1 MKEILKKILKEDYD
15 FGEEREPLSFSC
27 GEISCESAPDRQLH
41 GSFSIYSASGASGY
55 VWSDDLRIRVDD
67 ERFFGKLCEIR
78 YTVDTSGLAHGSVHT
93 GALAIVSDHGEYEL
107 PYRVAVSGR
116 LPDSSLG
123 EIRNLFHFANLAKA
137 DWNEAAE
144 LFYSERFK
152 HVLGGP
158 DAVFLTSYRGFSA
171 ESGNPAN
178 MESFLQVSRKKSRPV
193 FHCDTEQ
200 VEMMLPRKSV
210 RRHLR
215 LSREGWGY
223 LELKA
228 EVRGEFLALEQDVI
242 DSNDFTEDT
251 AQLSYVIE
259 RSLLHPGENRGEI
272 LIHNGLDEMRIPVTV
287 RVPVAEV
294 ADGERAGRCRLM
306 KLYIDYRIGRM
317 DSELFAV
324 SVGQQIE
331 DRLAKEPEDLEYRL
345 YQAQL
350 LIMQKRTDE
359 AKSVL
364 DRIAVLADEKGV
376 PVEQEAYRLYLQSRC
391 TKDEEYLLRLRMHVE
406 ELYRQD
412 EGNWRLAWAWMNMD
426 PAFEGNERKRWKL
439 IKEQYEEHKNAS
451 PVMLLEAFH
460 IIMQAPK
467 RMDELGEFEL
477 ALMRF
482 ALRKGILTAEM
493 KERLAMLSMEVH
505 SYSEEL
511 CGLLQDSYEPE
522 RSVVLLEAICLH
534 LIRGNRAGEDQLK
547 WYRIAVERELRLSR
561 LYEYY
566 ICSLPLDFR
575 GLLPR
580 IVLMYFAYRS
590 PLDTERNAFLYANV
604 LRHKNDYQEVYEQY
618 LPVITEFSKEQL
630 LKGRVDENLAYIYKK
645 LFSGKKQESD
655 VADAYTELLFAEELR
670 VKDPG
675 LVRLIVVYEHLTDEK
690 AYPFFEGH
698 CIVPLYG
705 DRFCLLLEDESG
717 NRYTDED
724 LYERRRFLKEVPDLK
739 RLVGAASLS
748 DGALLCL
755 AESGGD
761 VMSISAENAPLF
773 ARLSASG
780 EITDE
785 YRLRITLALA
795 EYYFDN
801 DEIAPLDELILGFDL
816 AQMQALDRERCIRIM
831 VARGFYE
838 EAYDWI
844 MRCGIE
850 GIDVKI
856 LVRLCD
862 RLQARTD
869 QEFRPG
875 MLKLCQGILKQ
886 GRYDEDILNY
896 LLRYGHG
903 VMRERKELWRAAD
916 SFGLDVQEL
925 LESMMLQLLF
935 SGVDMPEKTAI
946 YLDHLGSGMSGEL
959 EKAYLCRLCYD
970 QFILQGESDERVF
983 RRIQQLYRQ
992 GEELK
997 TVCLLGW
1004 LKNAAPRFRGR
1015 EESEEERETAL
1026 EFIAR
1031 MHELGIFLPFFTS
1044 YAWIDPSCRL
1054 LAGQSFIEYRG
1065 RRDSHV
1071 VLHYAVEHE
1080 GEEATEY
1087 CREEMQHVF
1096 GGIYL
1101 KRFVLFFGERVHYY
1115 ITEEDGR
1122 TERLTRSSLLEY
1134 NDEEHIAGE
1143 DRFFLLNNIAI
1154 ALEMKDELTFMK
1166 LFGEYDRQVQLV
1178 NRLFLPA
1185 GSRKEQEN

>member
-27 GEISCESAPDRQLH
+27 DEIFCESAPDRELH
-41 GSFSIYSASGASGY
+41 GSFTIYASDGASGY

-67 ERFFGKLCEIR
+67 EQFSGKLCEIR
-78 YTVDTSGLAHGSVHT
+78 YTVDTGGLAHGSMHSGKLSV
-93 GALAIVSDHGEYEL
+93 VSDHGEYEL

-137 DWNEAAE
+137 DWNEATE
-144 LFYSERFK
+144 LFYSPRFE
-152 HVLGGP
+152 HVLGGS
-158 DAVFLTSYRGFSA
+158 DAVFLTAYRGFSA
-171 ESGNPAN
+171 EKGNPAN

-193 FHCDTEQ
+193 FHCDAEQ

-210 RRHLR
+210 HRHLKITK
-215 LSREGWGY
+215 EGWGY
-223 LELKA
+223 LGLAA
-228 EVRGEFLALEQDVI
+228 EARGDFLTLDTDVI
-242 DSNDFTEDT
+242 ESADFTDDT
-251 AQLSYVIE
+251 AQLGYHIE
-259 RSLLHPGENRGEI
+259 RSLLYPGENCGEI
-272 LIHNGLDEMRIPVTV
+272 ILRDGLQEVHIPVTV

-294 ADGERAGRCRLM
+294 THEERAGRCRLM
-306 KLYIDYRIGRM
+306 QLYIDYRIGRM
-317 DSELFAV
+317 DSEVFAA
-324 SVGQQIE
+324 SLGQLIDE
-331 DRLAKEPEDLEYRL
+331 VLAKEPEDLEYRL

-350 LIMQKRTDE
+350 LIMQKRTEE
-359 AKSVL
+359 AKTVL
-364 DRIAVLADEKGV
+364 DRVAVLADEKGV
-376 PVEQEAYRLYLQSRC
+376 SVEQEAYRLYLQSRC
-391 TKDEEYLLRLRMHVE
+391 TKDEEYLLRLRLHVE
-406 ELYRQD
+406 ELYRQE
-412 EGNWRLAWAWMNMD
+412 EGNWRLAWCWMNMD

-439 IKEQYEEHKNAS
+439 IKEQYEEYKNAS
-451 PVMLLEAFH
+451 PVMLLEAYH

-477 ALMRF
+477 ALIRF

-505 SYSEEL
+505 SYSAEL
-511 CGLLQDSYEPE
+511 CGLLQDSFDPE

-534 LIRGNRAGEDQLK
+534 LIRGNRTGEEHLK
-547 WYRIAVERELRLSR
+547 WYRLAVERELRLSR

-566 ICSLPLDFR
+566 ICSLPSDFK
-575 GLLPR
+575 GQLPR

-618 LPVITEFSKEQL
+618 LPVLTEFSREQL
-630 LKGRVDENLAYIYKK
+630 LKGRMDENLAYIYKK
-645 LFSGKKQESD
+645 LFSGKKQD
-655 VADAYTELLFAEELR
+655 NDITDAYTELLFVEEVR
-670 VKDPG
+670 VKDPR
-675 LVRLIVVYEHLTDEK
+675 LKRLIVVYEHLTEEK
-690 AYPFFEGH
+690 VYSFQDGH
-698 CIVPLYG
+698 CYVALYG
-705 DRFCLLLEDESG
+705 DRFCLLLEDEEG
-717 NRYTDED
+717 NRYTDES
-724 LYERRRFLKEVPDLK
+724 LYERRRFLKELPDVK
-739 RLVGAASLS
+739 RLVAAGALS
-748 DGALLCL
+748 DGAVLCL

-761 VMSISAENAPLF
+761 ALSISAENAALF
-773 ARLSASG
+773 ARLSASE

-801 DEIAPLDELILGFDL
+801 DEIALLDDLLPVFDP
-816 AQMQALDRERCIRIM
+816 AQMQAVDRERCVRIM

-838 EAYDWI
+838 EAYDWL

-886 GRYDEDILNY
+886 GRYDEEILNY

-903 VMRERKELWRAAD
+903 VMRDRKELWRAAD

-925 LESMMLQLLF
+925 LDSMMLQILYT
-935 SGVDMPEKTAI
+935 GVDIPEKTAI
-946 YLDHLGSGMSGEL
+946 YLDHLGSGMSSKL
-959 EKAYLCRLCYD
+959 EKAYLSRLCYD

-983 RRIQQLYRQ
+983 KRVQQLYRQ

-1004 LKNAAPRFRGR
+1004 LKNAAPRFRAK
-1015 EESEEERETAL
+1015 EESEEERETAV
-1026 EFIAR
+1026 EFLAR

-1044 YAWIDPSCRL
+1044 YAWLDPSCRL

-1065 RRDSHV
+1065 RADSHV

-1166 LFGEYDRQVQLV
+1166 LFGEYDKQVQLV

-1185 GSRKEQEN
+1185 GSRKETET